1 MGASDMAKDVTARV
15 TRSEGW
21 WAISVEEIPGLFTQ
35 ARRLDQVADM
45 VRDAASLLGVGV
57 GTVEVLPVLDSDSQ
71 RMLEEL
77 ETARREAEEKQRI
90 SSGLTREVIRRFRDE
105 GLTLRDIAS
114 LVGLSQQR
122 VAVLSK
128 DA

>member
-1 MGASDMAKDVTARV
+1 MAKDVTARV

-35 ARRLDQVADM
+35 ARRLDQVANM
-45 VRDAASLLGVGV
+45 VRDAASLLGVEV
-57 GTVEVLPVLDSDSQ
+57 DAVEVLPVLDSDSQ

-77 ETARREAEEKQRI
+77 EAARREAEEKRRI
-90 SSGLTREVIRRFRDE
+90 SSSLTRQIILRFREE

-128 DA
+128 DV

>member
-1 MGASDMAKDVTARV
+1 MAKDVTARV

-35 ARRLDQVADM
+35 ARRLDQVANM
-45 VRDAASLLGVGV
+45 VRDAASLLGVEV
-57 GTVEVLPVLDSDSQ
+57 GAVEVLPVLDSDSQ

-77 ETARREAEEKQRI
+77 EAARREAEEKQRI
-90 SSGLTREVIRRFRDE
+90 SSGLTREVIRRLREE

-128 DA
+128 DV

>member
-1 MGASDMAKDVTARV
+1 MAKDVTARV

-35 ARRLDQVADM
+35 ARRLDQVANM
-45 VRDAASLLGVGV
+45 VRDAASLLGVEV
-57 GTVEVLPVLDSDSQ
+57 GAVEVLPVLDSDSQ

-77 ETARREAEEKQRI
+77 EAARREAEEKQRI
-90 SSGLTREVIRRFRDE
+90 SSGLTREVIRRFREE

-128 DA
+128 DV

>member
-1 MGASDMAKDVTARV
+1 MAKDVTARV
-15 TRSEGW
+15 TRSDGW
-21 WAISVEEIPGLFTQ
+21 WAVSVDEIPGLFTQ

-45 VRDAASLLGVGV
+45 VREAGALLGGDVGA
-57 GTVEVLPVLDSDSQ
+57 VEVAPILDSDSQ
-71 RMLEEL
+71 RMLEKL
-77 ETARREAEEKQRI
+77 EAARKEAEEKQRI

-128 DA
+128 DV

>member
-1 MGASDMAKDVTARV
+1 MAKDVTARV
-15 TRSEGW
+15 TRSDGW
-21 WAISVEEIPGLFTQ
+21 WAVSVDEIPGLFTQ

-57 GTVEVLPVLDSDSQ
+57 GTVEVQPALDSDSQ

-77 ETARREAEEKQRI
+77 EAARKEAEEKQRI

-128 DA
+128 DV

>member
-1 MGASDMAKDVTARV
+1 MAKDVTARV
-15 TRSEGW
+15 TRSDGW
-21 WAISVEEIPGLFTQ
+21 WAVSVDEIPGLFTQ

-57 GTVEVLPVLDSDSQ
+57 GTVEVQPVLDSDSQ

-77 ETARREAEEKQRI
+77 EAARKEAEEKQRI

-128 DA
+128 DV

>member
-1 MGASDMAKDVTARV
+1 MAMDVTARV
-15 TRSEGW
+15 TRSDGW
-21 WAISVEEIPGLFTQ
+21 WAVSVDEIPGLFTQ

-45 VRDAASLLGVGV
+45 VREAGSLLGVDV
-57 GTVEVLPVLDSDSQ
+57 GAVEVAPILDSDSQ
-71 RMLEEL
+71 RMLEKL
-77 ETARREAEEKQRI
+77 EAARKEAEEKQRI

-128 DA
+128 DV

>member
-1 MGASDMAKDVTARV
+1 MAKDVTARV
-15 TRSEGW
+15 TRSDGW
-21 WAISVEEIPGLFTQ
+21 WAVSVDEIPGLFTQ

-45 VRDAASLLGVGV
+45 VREAGSLLGVDV
-57 GTVEVLPVLDSDSQ
+57 GAVEVAPILDSGSQ

-77 ETARREAEEKQRI
+77 EAARKEAEEKQRI

-128 DA
+128 DV